1 MEEDT
6 SPEFDIINF
15 ESADI
20 ITTSDPEVTPLG

>member
-1 MEEDT
+1 MEEYT
-6 SPEFDIINF
+6 SPELDIINF